1 MNVAVV
7 HIVRSQC
14 LEAAVQ
20 DSQYLWQDLPSVV
33 FKESFPSKQECVC
46 VCYICLWSSPWM
58 EIIANSPSRTAC
70 LAITVIYQMACIL
83 ARDRSPLWLC
93 PYEIVALTSKD
104 YTASL
109 GDFSWSTKFLH
120 GRLYRRQGLFRRK
133 HWCILHDV
141 LPSSNKRLTQWQRF
155 VEYASPFDSY

>member
-58 EIIANSPSRTAC
+58 EIIANSHKVKWRFASRLAC

-83 ARDRSPLWLC
+83 AWERCPLWLC
-93 PYEIVALTSKD
+93 PYEVVALTDTGGEWGLLIQAKQQRLH
-104 YTASL
+104 YFAWWL
-109 GDFSWSTKFLH
+109 FLEH
-120 GRLYRRQGLFRRK
+120 EMLALTTIEAPRL
-133 HWCILHDV
+133 V
-141 LPSSNKRLTQWQRF
+141 S
-155 VEYASPFDSY
+155 